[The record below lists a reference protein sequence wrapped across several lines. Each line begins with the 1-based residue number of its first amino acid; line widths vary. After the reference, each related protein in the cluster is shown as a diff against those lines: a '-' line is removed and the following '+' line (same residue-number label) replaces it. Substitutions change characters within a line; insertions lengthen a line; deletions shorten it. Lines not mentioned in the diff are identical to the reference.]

1 MPSTVNN
8 KNSDLE
14 LSVTIRDRRKVLFQG
29 SVFSI
34 TSFNDVGE
42 FAVLPLHANFISLV
56 EKSVIVDKGTP
67 AEQTFEI
74 ERGLISVDELG
85 VSVYVGI

>member
-8 KNSDLE
+8 KDSDQD
-14 LSVTIRDRRKVLFQG
+14 LSVTIRDRRKMLFQG

-34 TSFNDVGE
+34 TSFNSVGE
-42 FAVLPLHANFISLV
+42 FSVLPLHANFISLI
-56 EKSVIVDKGTP
+56 EKSVVLDKDTSN
-67 AEQTFEI
+67 EQVFDI

-85 VSVYVGI
+85 ANVYVGI